1 MASWGYRSVSFL
13 FIYFSCFLL
22 DQLSALNGR
31 GTHGEIERE
40 REVDE
45 GTKVVIEREEI
56 EEKRSKERKGGMT
69 RDEREERDEEK
80 DKREDGGMSG
90 DKKRGWRN

>member
-1 MASWGYRSVSFL
+1 M
-13 FIYFSCFLL
+13 
-22 DQLSALNGR
+22 
-31 GTHGEIERE
+31 
-40 REVDE
+40 
-45 GTKVVIEREEI
+45 IEREEI